1 MKTLLALL
9 LLIPNLLYAKTN
21 LIFCTSDR
29 EDISYYFKN
38 TRYYEIDDR
47 SKKISLIKDHQDTS
61 DFSEFLFKET
71 EEWDVVYPNFEIEI
85 TRFDETHISFQEK
98 YTLYE
103 SKRNAVDLIEIDRIG
118 GIMSLYSFIFID
130 ENGELYSEEGKN
142 EANAKRYYLKDDS
155 YIFFDNASLN
165 KYTCKRSKSL

>member
-1 MKTLLALL
+1 MKILLALL

-29 EDISYYFKN
+29 EDISYYFKE

-47 SKKISLIKDHQDTS
+47 SKKISLIKQHQGTS
-61 DFSEFLFKET
+61 DYSEFLFKET
-71 EEWDVVYPNFEIEI
+71 EKWDIWFNLEIEI
-85 TRFDETHISFQEK
+85 TSFDETHISFQEK
-98 YTLYE
+98 FTTYE

-142 EANAKRYYLKDDS
+142 EANAKRYYLKDES
-155 YIFFDNASLN
+155 YKFFDNASLN
-165 KYTCKRSKSL
+165 KYTCEKSKNL